1 MDGTEDRRRPTATRR
16 DATRRDATRRD
27 ARMGAAL
34 RLPTHTANSN
44 KRQIAQHF
52 APAIP
57 GVYEPPNDYLH
68 RKNADATTAVLEREN
83 ERRRSRRSTDDV
95 WCGTSD
101 DEGSARGGLHVSEDH
116 QECGACFEPLC
127 KERTAVFVDES
138 GARTCKHFLHERCA
152 RAVCEHIGSVCPICR
167 TAFASARGVPFPTED
182 ANEWFRLC
190 DVDGNGKLDKEQVL
204 TVIRA
209 QIPVDWRKIDKD
221 LGSLWARWD
230 PESSG
235 ALGKAQLGGADGL
248 LEFVSKKYPP
258 RLREYKHVPHVTDKR
273 AWFKFWDE
281 DDSGTLEKDEVVRA
295 LIKTFGIKDDVAHIQ
310 DVRSMVESIW
320 CVFDLDDSGG
330 IDLTEF
336 LLEDGLGDS
345 IMAAFAVDKR
355 AELAQKEDA
364 KASRSPKRP
373 QKK

>member
-1 MDGTEDRRRPTATRR
+1 
-16 DATRRDATRRD
+16 
-27 ARMGAAL
+27 
-34 RLPTHTANSN
+34 
-44 KRQIAQHF
+44 
-52 APAIP
+52 
-57 GVYEPPNDYLH
+57 
-68 RKNADATTAVLEREN
+68 
-83 ERRRSRRSTDDV
+83 
-95 WCGTSD
+95 
-101 DEGSARGGLHVSEDH
+101 
-116 QECGACFEPLC
+116 
-127 KERTAVFVDES
+127 
-138 GARTCKHFLHERCA
+138 
-152 RAVCEHIGSVCPICR
+152 
-167 TAFASARGVPFPTED
+167 
-182 ANEWFRLC
+182 
-190 DVDGNGKLDKEQVL
+190 VL

-221 LGSLWARWD
+221 LGSLWAQWD

-235 ALGKAQLGGADGL
+235 ALGKAQLVGADGL